1 MNERLPSLNALR
13 ALDAAGRHLSLTRA
27 AVELNVT
34 PAAVSHQIRLL
45 ERDLGVTLLEREGR
59 GVRPTPA
66 ALAGMAELRRG
77 FDHVA
82 EAVRRMRDTRTGPL
96 LRVTS
101 ETTFAG
107 NWLVPRLARFRERC
121 PHLDVLIDA
130 SDRLVD
136 FDREDVD
143 IGIRWGGGD
152 YPGLAAEKL
161 FDDEEA
167 FAVCHHSLLHGGHP
181 ITEPRDLGHHTLIH
195 LDWPTGKGYWPTWDE
210 WFDAAGIKSVDTAR
224 GLRFTVHSHALRA
237 AVEAQGVVLTTP
249 LLVDADLR
257 SGLLVE
263 PFDLRLPTGTQT
275 YVVNH
280 RKRSD
285 ETAIQAFRGW
295 LLEEARTTLAGMAK
309 R

>member
-45 ERDLGVTLLEREGR
+45 ERDLGVTLLERKGR
-59 GVRPTPA
+59 GVMPTPA

-82 EAVRRMRDTRTGPL
+82 EAVRRMRDTGTGPL

-107 NWLVPRLARFRERC
+107 NWLVPRLARFRKRC

-136 FDREDVD
+136 FDREDFD

-152 YPGLAAEKL
+152 YPGLAAERL
-161 FDDEEA
+161 FDEEV
-167 FAVCHHSLLHGGHP
+167 FAVCHHSLILGEHP
-181 ITEPRDLGHHTLIH
+181 IAEPRDLAHHTLIH
-195 LDWPTGKGYWPTWDE
+195 LDWPTRKGYWPTWEE
-210 WFDAAGIKSVDTAR
+210 WLDAAGVKSVDTTR

-249 LLVDADLR
+249 LLVDADLK

-275 YVVNH
+275 HVVHH

-285 ETAIQAFRGW
+285 EPAIQTFREW
-295 LLEEARTTLAGMAK
+295 LLEEAKTALVGMEE